1 MPIDKSESVSM
12 GADQLPKVCHL
23 PKYGGL
29 LTFQASHA
37 SVQNA
42 GGCLRLSVAICN
54 FCKMSGAASIT
65 LRLHSS
71 CTNCNRHNRL
81 ESNGS
86 PD

>member
-1 MPIDKSESVSM
+1 MPIDKSGSVSM
-12 GADQLPKVCHL
+12 WVDHL
-23 PKYGGL
+23 HNYGGL
-29 LTFQASHA
+29 GTFEASHA
-37 SVQNA
+37 SVQNV

-65 LRLHSS
+65 LQLHSS